1 MNDDGSGVSQI
12 GTSIPGWPGSW
23 SPDGTQIAFTARGD
37 PELCGSMPGGVYS
50 CYFPYVIYTTTPDG
64 AVVTRVVDYGADP
77 AWMPQPGDAP
87 RASFSFTCN
96 GRTCSFDGSASHD
109 NDDGIVMWSW
119 NFGDGTSGSNP
130 TITHSYFKQGTYV
143 VTLSVKD
150 AHGATAS
157 QSSTV
162 QVSPRRQ

>member
-1 MNDDGSGVSQI
+1 MGAVGNAAFSTGRFNGGNVLALMNDDGSGVSQI

-77 AWMPQPGDAP
+77 AWMPQP
-87 RASFSFTCN
+87 R
-96 GRTCSFDGSASHD
+96 RR
-109 NDDGIVMWSW
+109 
-119 NFGDGTSGSNP
+119 
-130 TITHSYFKQGTYV
+130 
-143 VTLSVKD
+143 
-150 AHGATAS
+150 
-157 QSSTV
+157 SSRFV
-162 QVSPRRQ
+162 FVYL